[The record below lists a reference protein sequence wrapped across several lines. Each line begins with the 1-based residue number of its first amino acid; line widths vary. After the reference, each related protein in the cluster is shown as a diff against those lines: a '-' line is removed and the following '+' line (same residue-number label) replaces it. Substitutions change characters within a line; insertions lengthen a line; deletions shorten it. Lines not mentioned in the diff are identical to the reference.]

1 MVDEMSAFTINGSLA
16 SMALNFTDGS
26 RLGVE
31 EGDESDHE
39 AHTLDRST
47 ERIVVPILF
56 GFAFIVGI
64 VGNGTLIYTVLRNRK
79 MRVVP
84 NIYIVSLSCGDFL
97 LILITVPFNA
107 LIYILP
113 EWPFGEIM
121 CKVNEYLQT
130 VSLGVSVFMLTALSA
145 DRHIAIVDPIAKHK
159 SRPIVRAVTTAG
171 CLWLVAL
178 LLATPDLSSSTVI
191 QFSPNITLGSY
202 KVCILYPTSDFGG
215 YLPPWYSQL
224 MVMLKFLVF
233 FLIPLFIIG
242 AFYILMARILI
253 LSAKQIPGDSNGRA
267 AYQKQIEARLK
278 VARAVLSFV
287 ILFVI
292 CWLPRHIYLLCYYFY
307 DGEFNQFWH
316 IFKVTSFC
324 LAFINSCVNPFALY
338 FLSNQFRKYYNR
350 YLFCCCTSK
359 PYDALPG
366 PGSSVM
372 YNFQS
377 TVRRPSSSVTYVQNQ
392 TTC

>member
-233 FLIPLFIIG
+233 FSHSIVH
-242 AFYILMARILI
+242 YRSILH
-253 LSAKQIPGDSNGRA
+253 P
-267 AYQKQIEARLK
+267 
-278 VARAVLSFV
+278 
-287 ILFVI
+287 
-292 CWLPRHIYLLCYYFY
+292 
-307 DGEFNQFWH
+307 DGEDPDLKRQTDTGGFQRESRLSKADRGSSQSRASGPLVRH
-316 IFKVTSFC
+316 PLRHLLVTPSHLPAMLLFLRRRIQPV
-324 LAFINSCVNPFALY
+324 LAHLQ
-338 FLSNQFRKYYNR
+338 SNQL
-350 YLFCCCTSK
+350 LF
-359 PYDALPG
+359 G
-366 PGSSVM
+366 VHQ
-372 YNFQS
+372 F
-377 TVRRPSSSVTYVQNQ
+377 VR
-392 TTC
+392 